1 MSGLCDSSNRP
12 INYLRISVTDRCN
25 LRCIYCMP
33 SEGVELLGHDDILR
47 YEEID
52 MVARAAA
59 GLGINKVRI
68 TGGEPLVRT
77 NLVALVRMLAGIEGI
92 DDIALTTNGVLLR
105 GNAALLKQAGLK
117 RVNISL
123 DTLES
128 ERFRQITR
136 RDNMDEVL
144 DGLKSA
150 QEAGLEPVKLNMVV
164 MRDINDDEVVDF
176 ARKTITDGWHVRFI
190 EHMPFA
196 GRESISFVPTSEIRS
211 RLSILGELEPHMPGS
226 GSGPAKYFKFKDA
239 PGTVGFISPLSEHF
253 CFSCNRLR
261 LTVDGKLRPC
271 LFSDEEIDLRTPLRN
286 GTTENGIRDLIHRA
300 VDIKP
305 RCHNLSEG
313 ISPNGRTMSQVGG

>member
-1 MSGLCDSSNRP
+1 
-12 INYLRISVTDRCN
+12 
-25 LRCIYCMP
+25 MP

-123 DTLES
+123 VALES

-196 GRESISFVPTSEIRS
+196 GRESISFVPTS
-211 RLSILGELEPHMPGS
+211 
-226 GSGPAKYFKFKDA
+226 
-239 PGTVGFISPLSEHF
+239 
-253 CFSCNRLR
+253 
-261 LTVDGKLRPC
+261 
-271 LFSDEEIDLRTPLRN
+271 
-286 GTTENGIRDLIHRA
+286 
-300 VDIKP
+300 
-305 RCHNLSEG
+305 
-313 ISPNGRTMSQVGG
+313 